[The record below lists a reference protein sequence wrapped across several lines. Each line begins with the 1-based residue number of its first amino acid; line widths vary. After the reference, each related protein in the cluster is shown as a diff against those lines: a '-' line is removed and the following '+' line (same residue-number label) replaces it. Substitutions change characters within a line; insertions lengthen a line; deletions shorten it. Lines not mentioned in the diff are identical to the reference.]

1 MNRSLRTVAWLA
13 GITIGC
19 SAVAPDVALVKN
31 PVPVVRDQSPVQTDS
46 LSYGLVRR
54 PGEYRA
60 YVLAT
65 YRNTT
70 STPVY
75 FARCGGRDTY
85 PMFGI
90 ARTGADSLRRYFSD
104 WAWAC
109 VGGVTNGMLAPGM
122 SMTVRVTLGSVDQ
135 PSMQPPLRAEDMIG
149 QFRVELSLCAS
160 RVSDSERCTPVPQ
173 AARRSNAFVVHY

>member
-1 MNRSLRTVAWLA
+1 MKCSLLGVAWLA
-13 GITIGC
+13 GITLGC
-19 SAVAPDVALVKN
+19 SGVEPAAAPVEG
-31 PVPVVRDQSPVQTDS
+31 PVTVERDQSPVQTDS

-60 YVLAT
+60 FVLAT
-65 YRNTT
+65 YRNST

-75 FARCGGRDTY
+75 FARCGGRDTL
-85 PMFGI
+85 PMFSIG
-90 ARTGADSLRRYFSD
+90 RTGTDSLRRHFID

-109 VGGVTNGMLAPGM
+109 VGGVPTGVLAPGL
-122 SMTVRVTLGSVDQ
+122 SVTVRVPLGSIDQ
-135 PSMQPPLRAEDMIG
+135 PNMQPPLRPEDLVG

-160 RVSDSERCTPVPQ
+160 NVSDSDSCTPVPQ